1 MIKSIHYGAV
11 ILAIALLLA
20 SCSSEHKA
28 LQAVS
33 SPEMTAEL
41 DGLTVTLKFRDDASL
56 TRQFGSTANP
66 FITEYYRLFFRRFVT
81 FEMTLTNQTQ
91 ATYPFKLS
99 DFRLEY
105 GGKEI
110 RPINKVSL
118 LNYWQSS
125 DEMLKTTREREPIIN
140 KYVLPNWKDVPVGGM
155 LRGYL
160 VFQGDL
166 PLHGEAKV
174 SIPAAGGKGQEP
186 LWLSYT
192 F

>member
-1 MIKSIHYGAV
+1 MIKSIRYSSV

-20 SCSSEHKA
+20 SCSSEHRA

-33 SPEMTAEL
+33 SPETTAEL
-41 DGLTVTLKFRDDASL
+41 DGLSVTLKFRDDASL
-56 TRQFGSTANP
+56 IRQFGTEANP
-66 FITEYYRLFFRRFVT
+66 FITEYYRLFFRRFIT

-91 ATYPFKLS
+91 AAYPFKLS
-99 DFRLEY
+99 NCRLEY

-125 DEMLKTTREREPIIN
+125 DAMFKTTREREPIIN
-140 KYVLPNWKDVPVGGM
+140 KYVLPDGKEVPVGGM

-174 SIPAAGGKGQEP
+174 SIPAAGGKNQEP